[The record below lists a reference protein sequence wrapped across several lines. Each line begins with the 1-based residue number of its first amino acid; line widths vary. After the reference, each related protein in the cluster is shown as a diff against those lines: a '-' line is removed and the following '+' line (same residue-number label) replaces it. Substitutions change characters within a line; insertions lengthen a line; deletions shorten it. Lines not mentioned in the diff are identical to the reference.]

1 MCRIKQPQHKPIL
14 ATLTDKTQKKMTTY
28 SSGYTDGTV
37 TQAINTA
44 FAKEEVEGKVVVVA
58 LHKY

>member
-1 MCRIKQPQHKPIL
+1 M

-28 SSGYTDGTV
+28 SSGYTRRQSTDGTV